1 MSDQIVVCAHCGG
14 LNRVPQA
21 RLAESPKCGKCKQG
35 LFTGAPID
43 ADQTLFDRFTG
54 KGTQPVLVDFW
65 ASWCGPCKMMA
76 PAFASAA
83 GKLEPQ
89 MRLLKVDTERSQQVA
104 ARFGIQSIPTLM
116 MFRGGREVARQ
127 AGAMPENAIV
137 SWARQAAGI

>member
-21 RLAESPKCGKCKQG
+21 RLGEQPKCGKCKQPV
-35 LFTGAPID
+35 FTGAPVE
-43 ADQTLFDRFTG
+43 ADQALFDRFVM

-65 ASWCGPCKMMA
+65 AAWCGPCKMMA

-83 GKLEPQ
+83 VKLEPHL
-89 MRLLKVDTERSQQVA
+89 RLLKVDTERHQPLA
-104 ARFGIQSIPTLM
+104 ARYGIQSIPLLI
-116 MFRGGREVARQ
+116 MFRGGRELARQ

-137 SWARQAAGI
+137 AWARQVTG